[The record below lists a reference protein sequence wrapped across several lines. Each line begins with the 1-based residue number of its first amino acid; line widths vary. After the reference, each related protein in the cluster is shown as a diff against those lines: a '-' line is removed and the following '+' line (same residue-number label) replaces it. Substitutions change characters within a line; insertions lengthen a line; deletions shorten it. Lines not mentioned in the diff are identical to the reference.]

1 MPKPSL
7 NIVMADD
14 DAEDLELMEYALRSK
29 KPEAAIHKVSNGQQ
43 LLVYLKNWKD
53 HDPPCLIVLDY
64 NMPELTGAEIL
75 HLMHE
80 ENLYESVPKV
90 ILSTSNT
97 SSYIHECKMNGAS
110 DYFVKPNN
118 MKEMEALAQK
128 MLQICGREE

>member
-1 MPKPSL
+1 
-7 NIVMADD
+7 MADD

-43 LLVYLKNWKD
+43 LLLYLKNWQD
-53 HDPPCLIVLDY
+53 IDPPCLIILDY

-75 HLMHE
+75 HILQK

-97 SSYIHECKMNGAS
+97 SAYIHECKKNGAA

-118 MKEMEALAQK
+118 MKDMETLAQK
-128 MLQICGREE
+128 MLQLCGREE